1 MFVEK
6 LATEEKLKLLRHRRK
21 LNFSTPIGTMET
33 FVDWYLETSEEH
45 DEQHFD
51 FEKFWCSQ
59 MSNEEQNFYKKIS
72 ETVKIDFNQKEDV
85 ILEKIGIIKEEVSI
99 KLKKLEE
106 DEKKSQIYVSSE
118 RVVYCQQQKTI

>member
-1 MFVEK
+1 
-6 LATEEKLKLLRHRRK
+6 
-21 LNFSTPIGTMET
+21 MET

-118 RVVYCQQQKTI
+118 RVVYCQQQKTIWA